1 MEIKK
6 LTRDDLGDVV
16 LLYGKMMES
25 LPNKFWYKE
34 MTTEDFQKLIAD
46 GCLFGAFLDSGK
58 MIAVSALELDVP
70 NYVVSDE
77 FISPELKLGEVGY
90 FIVDEKYRGQGII
103 NKINLE
109 LLKIAKSVG
118 FNALCAGIHPS
129 NISAIKAFSKL
140 GKLEYVGSDR
150 MDRSYP
156 SVVLGVRI

>member
-1 MEIKK
+1 MEVKK
-6 LTRDDLGDVV
+6 LTRDNLGDVI
-16 LLYGKMMES
+16 LLYNKMIET
-25 LPNKFWYKE
+25 LPNKFWYKDMNAVAFE
-34 MTTEDFQKLIAD
+34 KLIAD

-58 MIAVSALELDVP
+58 MVGLSALELDVP
-70 NYVVSDE
+70 DYRVSDE
-77 FISPELKLGEVGY
+77 FMSPELKLGEIGY
-90 FIVDEKYRGQGII
+90 FIVDEKFRGQGII

-156 SVVLGVRI
+156 AVVLGVRI